1 LETLARLAILEQ
13 AGARAADFPEGTECG
28 FENALA
34 KRHPDGGVATAR
46 LFHRIA
52 AIADLVDSLATLV
65 LDRTFRVAVLPI
77 DHPNAAG
84 KPSIHLQT
92 LNPLKRRRQVWE
104 SSHLAE
110 DGRRKI
116 GPKS

>member
-1 LETLARLAILEQ
+1 M
-13 AGARAADFPEGTECG
+13 RACG
-28 FENALA
+28 FENAFA
-34 KRHPDGGVATAR
+34 KRRHGGIATAH
-46 LFHRIA
+46 LFHLIPV
-52 AIADLVDSLATLV
+52 IADLVDGLATLV
-65 LDRTFRVAVLPI
+65 LDRTLRAARLPI

-92 LNPLKRRRQVWE
+92 LNPLKRRRQLWE

-110 DGRRKI
+110 DGRREI